1 MAPQVKRAKTAFQFY
16 QSANLGKLRKEITE
30 MSACMTEL
38 STRWKALTP
47 DEKEPYLEKERIDRA
62 RYQNAT
68 AEADAQKLRD
78 VEAARQALAVQDGEG
93 SSSRGARAKMDVARQ
108 IKEDKRARRE
118 ADMDPEDIAERKRVA
133 SEKRREAD
141 ERRREREAEEA
152 MVAERHSKLDKQET
166 MRASQRLE
174 YLLKQSDIFAK
185 FQGGAKLPAAAAAE
199 EDKKARSKSKKK
211 SHRDEEVVPED
222 EDPEA
227 EEDQHVFLSKQPNC
241 IKFGTLKQYQLEGLN
256 WMIHLA
262 EKGLNGILADEMGK
276 PKCLQAC

>member
-38 STRWKALTP
+38 SNRWKALTP
-47 DEKEPYLEKERIDRA
+47 EQKEPYLEKERIDRE

-108 IKEDKRARRE
+108 IREDKRAHRE
-118 ADMDPEDIAERKRVA
+118 ANIDPEDLAERKRVA
-133 SEKRREAD
+133 SEKKREAD
-141 ERRREREAEEA
+141 ERRRERDAEEA
-152 MVAERHSKLDKQET
+152 MVAERHTKLDKQET
-166 MRASQRLE
+166 MRANQRLE

-185 FQGGAKLPAAAAAE
+185 FQGGGKGPAATE
-199 EDKKARSKSKKK
+199 EDRKAKAKGKKK
-211 SHRDEEVVPED
+211 NHRDEEEIPED

-227 EEDQHVFLSKQPNC
+227 EEEEHVFLSKQPNC

-276 PKCLQAC
+276 SRCLQAC